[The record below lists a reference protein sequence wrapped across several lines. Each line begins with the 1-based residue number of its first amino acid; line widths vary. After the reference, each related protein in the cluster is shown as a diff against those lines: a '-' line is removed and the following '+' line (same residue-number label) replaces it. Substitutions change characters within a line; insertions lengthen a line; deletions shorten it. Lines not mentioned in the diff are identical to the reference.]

1 MAKDSEK
8 KAELTE
14 HLTELRA
21 RLVRSIIYVVVGA
34 IVAWCFYDHIFG
46 LLVRPMADV
55 LKKHDSKLLLT
66 SFPEAFMIQL
76 QVCLVAGLI
85 AAAPLL
91 TREMWG
97 FVSPGLTANEKR
109 PVKWL
114 LPLASALFAAGVVL
128 CYLILPAAFNWF
140 AGYTPKDAVLQPR
153 VQLSILFSV
162 KMLFMFG
169 VVFELPVVLM
179 LLGKV
184 GIVSSRSLWANWRI
198 AMVGVAVLAAVAT
211 PSNDAFT
218 MLVMAVPVAAL
229 YFLSII
235 LVKWVEPG
243 RESPG
248 LLARLFKRIRRNK

>member
-1 MAKDSEK
+1 MAKNPEK

-14 HLTELRA
+14 HLSELRA
-21 RLVRSIIYVVVGA
+21 RLVRSIIYVVAGA
-34 IVAWCFYDHIFG
+34 VLAWCFYDYLFSF
-46 LLVRPMADV
+46 LVRPMAGV
-55 LKKHDSKLLLT
+55 LDEQSSSFLLT

-85 AAAPLL
+85 AASPLL
-91 TREMWG
+91 TAELWG
-97 FVSPGLTANEKR
+97 FVSPGLTRSERR

-114 LPLASALFAAGVVL
+114 VPLASALFASGVAL

-140 AGYTPKDAVLQPR
+140 ASYTPPGAELRPT
-153 VQLSILFSV
+153 VQSSILFSV

-179 LLGKV
+179 LLAKV
-184 GIVSSRSLWANWRI
+184 GIVSSGSLLANWRM

-218 MLVMAVPVAAL
+218 MLVMAVPVAVL

-235 LVKWVEPG
+235 LVKWVEAPHG
-243 RESPG
+243 FAG
-248 LLARLFKRIRRNK
+248 FLARLFKRKRRNK